1 MLSPGPHFVAFE
13 VARGAERFACKR
25 LSTRWL
31 RDAEAQARLRSEAR
45 VLEALA
51 GRAAPALVEHGS
63 DAHGP
68 YLVTRW
74 VPWPTLE
81 PRIGAPG
88 LDLATLARR
97 SFDALATVHEA
108 GDASGP
114 LEIVHGD
121 LRPGN
126 VAAAPDAS
134 GVVLL
139 DFGLALWRGQP
150 GGAAGAFRGTLLYAA
165 PEAARGE
172 AIGARADLF
181 SLAATLLH
189 VASGKPPRTSSSE
202 ASLLVAAGSEPLDG
216 WAAEASRTLEAKTAR
231 ALTAC
236 LSYQAEERPASAR
249 DVVAALC

>member
-1 MLSPGPHFVAFE
+1 M
-13 VARGAERFACKR
+13 CKR

-31 RDAEAQARLRSEAR
+31 REAEGHARLASEAR
-45 VLEALA
+45 VLEALG
-51 GRAAPALVEHGS
+51 GRAAPALVDSGA

-81 PRIGAPG
+81 PRIGAAG
-88 LDLATLARR
+88 LDVAALARR
-97 SFDALATVHEA
+97 SFEALATVHEA
-108 GDASGP
+108 RDASGP
-114 LEIVHGD
+114 LGIVHGD

-139 DFGLALWRGQP
+139 DFGLALWRGHP
-150 GGAAGAFRGTLLYAA
+150 GGAGGAFRGTLLYAA
-165 PEAARGE
+165 PESARGE
-172 AIGARADLF
+172 PIGTRADLF

-189 VASGKPPRTSSSE
+189 VASGKPPRTSSAE
-202 ASLLVAAGSEPLDG
+202 AALLLAAGSEPLDG
-216 WAAEASRTLEAKTAR
+216 WAAEAARGLDAKTAR
-231 ALTAC
+231 ALAAC

-249 DVVAALC
+249 DVLAALC